1 MTKTKT
7 LNISKETHE
16 MLKHH
21 SKVTGLKLHAL
32 AELAIR
38 AWLRKVSK

>member
-1 MTKTKT
+1 MRTKT

-32 AELAIR
+32 VELAIR
-38 AWLRKVSK
+38 AFLRKAAK